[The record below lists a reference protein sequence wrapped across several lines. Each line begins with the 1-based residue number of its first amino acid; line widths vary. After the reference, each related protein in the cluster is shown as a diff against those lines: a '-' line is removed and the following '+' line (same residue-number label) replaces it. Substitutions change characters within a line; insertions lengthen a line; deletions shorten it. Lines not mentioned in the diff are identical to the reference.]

1 MGLSLITQIVEDWE
15 AHDRDVTRPGFQALA
30 VHRFGTW
37 RMGVGPKALR
47 APLSVLYRVLFR
59 SVRNLYGIELPYT
72 ARVGRRVV
80 FEHQSGIV
88 IHGNAEIGDDCIIR
102 QDVTL
107 GNRNSDRPL
116 EAPRLGNRVSVG
128 AGAKVLGPVH
138 IGDGAKIGANAVVCN
153 DIPAGAVALGVPAR
167 VVRSGTA
174 ADKAS

>member
-59 SVRNLYGIELPYT
+59 SVSNLYGIELPYT